1 MIDPTATF
9 PAGIQ
14 PLQRLHER
22 QVVARLGYG
31 SREGFAGA
39 PGVTGFV
46 GWYEATDGE
55 AGTNLLREAVAA
67 LYRSGADRVIG
78 PLDGSTWQRYRLL
91 VPDEGA
97 SVEIEAPFLGEPTNP
112 AEYPLH
118 FAAAGFEPHLEYES
132 RIVDRP
138 AASPEAAAARE
149 RLRERGIRVE
159 GIDPSSFDRTVEE
172 IHRLTHLAFAE
183 NPYFTPLDP
192 AAFCAMY
199 AAVRPL
205 VDPALVRLARDA
217 DGRLLGFVFAYL
229 DPYAPDRVVLK
240 TLATHPDARGLG
252 LGGVLTDEVNAAAGA
267 RGAAVIHAL
276 MQVTNFSRRISAR
289 SDSRLLRSYHLFSAP
304 RA

>member
-1 MIDPTATF
+1 MIDPTFA
-9 PAGIQ
+9 AGIR
-14 PLQRLHER
+14 PLQRNR
-22 QVVARLGYG
+22 GDQVVARVGIG

-55 AGTNLLREAVAA
+55 AGTNLLGEAVAA

-91 VPDEGA
+91 LPDESA
-97 SVEIEAPFLGEPTNP
+97 RVDVEPPFLGEPTNP

-118 FAAAGFEPHLEYES
+118 FAAAGFAPHLEYES

-149 RLRERGIRVE
+149 RLLVRGIRVE
-159 GIDPSSFDRTVEE
+159 GIDPSAFDRTIAE
-172 IHRLTHLAFAE
+172 IHGLTHLAFAE

-192 AAFCAMY
+192 AAFGAMY

-217 DGRLLGFVFAYL
+217 EGHLLGFVFAYV
-229 DPYAPDRVVLK
+229 DPYVRGRVVLK
-240 TLATHPDARGLG
+240 TLASHPDARGLG

-289 SDSRLLRSYHLFSAP
+289 SESRLLRSYRLYSAP
-304 RA
+304 RP